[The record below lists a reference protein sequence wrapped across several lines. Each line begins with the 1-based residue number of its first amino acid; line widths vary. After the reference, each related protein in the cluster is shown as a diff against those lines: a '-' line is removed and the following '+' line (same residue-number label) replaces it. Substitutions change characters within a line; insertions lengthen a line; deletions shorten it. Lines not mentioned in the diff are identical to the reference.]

1 MIYFKIVTRTILF
14 YVIIMITYRVMGK
27 REVGELSVVDLM
39 VSLLMAELAAMSIEN
54 LDDSIWL
61 SLAAI
66 ATVVGLQILFA
77 KVSFINNFSRR
88 FLEGKPSVIISKGI
102 VNFKEMIKQR
112 YNLNDLLSQLRGQGV
127 KSIENVDYAILE
139 NNGLLSVFQKE
150 KRSVVPMPIIVSG
163 ALQFE
168 TIHEIG
174 KDATW
179 VYQLLKK
186 HHLDLKDVF
195 YAPLKALFLCLFR
208 HGETSLL
215 IPEYSLHLLNFV

>member
-127 KSIENVDYAILE
+127 KSIEDVDYAILE

-174 KDATW
+174 KDAAW

-195 YAPLKALFLCLFR
+195 YAFYKD
-208 HGETSLL
+208 GEVY
-215 IPEYSLHLLNFV
+215 II

>member
-14 YVIIMITYRVMGK
+14 YVIIMVTYRVMGK

-127 KSIENVDYAILE
+127 KSIEDVDYAILE

-150 KRSVVPMPIIVSG
+150 RKSVVPMPIIVSG

-168 TIHEIG
+168 TIHEIC
-174 KDATW
+174 KDAAW
-179 VYQLLKK
+179 VYLLLKK
-186 HHLDLKDVF
+186 HLLYLKVFF
-195 YAPLKALFLCLFR
+195 YAFYKD
-208 HGETSLL
+208 GEFYIILYQKKDQVYKG
-215 IPEYSLHLLNFV
+215 ERYS

>member
-127 KSIENVDYAILE
+127 KSIEDVDYAILE

-150 KRSVVPMPIIVSG
+150 KRSV
-163 ALQFE
+163 
-168 TIHEIG
+168 
-174 KDATW
+174 
-179 VYQLLKK
+179 YRC
-186 HHLDLKDVF
+186 
-195 YAPLKALFLCLFR
+195 PLSYLVL
-208 HGETSLL
+208 
-215 IPEYSLHLLNFV
+215 YSSKRFMKSVRMRLGFINY

>member
-127 KSIENVDYAILE
+127 KSIEDVDYAILE

-150 KRSVVPMPIIVSG
+150 RKSVVPMPIIVSG

-174 KDATW
+174 KDAAW

-195 YAPLKALFLCLFR
+195 
-208 HGETSLL
+208 
-215 IPEYSLHLLNFV
+215 

>member
-88 FLEGKPSVIISKGI
+88 F
-102 VNFKEMIKQR
+102 
-112 YNLNDLLSQLRGQGV
+112 
-127 KSIENVDYAILE
+127 
-139 NNGLLSVFQKE
+139 
-150 KRSVVPMPIIVSG
+150 
-163 ALQFE
+163 
-168 TIHEIG
+168 
-174 KDATW
+174 
-179 VYQLLKK
+179 
-186 HHLDLKDVF
+186 
-195 YAPLKALFLCLFR
+195 
-208 HGETSLL
+208 
-215 IPEYSLHLLNFV
+215 

>member
-127 KSIENVDYAILE
+127 KSIEDVDYAILE

-150 KRSVVPMPIIVSG
+150 RKFVVPMPIIVSG

-174 KDATW
+174 KDAAW

-195 YAPLKALFLCLFR
+195 YAFYKD
-208 HGETSLL
+208 GEVY
-215 IPEYSLHLLNFV
+215 IIRYQKKDQVYKGERYS